1 MAAMPSVLL
10 HGPTAFRRTL
20 LVYVASGIGVTV
32 IAKAATIVI
41 GLPDWVFS
49 TAILLML
56 IGLPVILFAG
66 YVQAVARRTLVATPA
81 LTPGGGVRPHG
92 TLATIALKASPHLSW
107 KRMTRGGVLAL
118 GAFVALVLGFMV
130 TRALGIGPAAS
141 LFAKGVIKEQ
151 DRVLV
156 ADFASPTTDTSLG
169 GVVSEGVRSNLAQ
182 SRAISI
188 VRASQVSAA
197 LARMQS
203 PRTTRLDLA
212 TAREIA
218 EREGYRA
225 VVDGTVTSV
234 SGGQFIVTVRIV
246 AAETG
251 DELASVRE
259 VARDASGLIP
269 AIDRATKAL
278 RGKLGESLKTVRAAP
293 SLARVTTSSL
303 AALRKYTEGV
313 RANNV
318 EENFLK
324 AIAAHEEAIKLDSTF
339 AMAYRSASI
348 AYSNAR
354 LNPERARLYSEK
366 AFQYRDRLPEAERA
380 LVEASYYDEGRHADR
395 QRAIQAYRRV
405 IEADPTNSAA
415 MNNLGLLYVRI
426 RDYAPAESL
435 YKAAISIDSTHAL
448 EQANLADVLAS
459 MGKTDEAL
467 AAWNTFRR
475 RFPRSPTPGLGI
487 LASKYGIDSVRAE
500 CTTAL
505 KSENLQLRAGAENC
519 VGMIDL
525 THGHVSF
532 ALAAARRSF
541 DTDSARGRRNV
552 GFELAYRFRE
562 ATAMAWFLGRKKDA
576 ARAIDSIASRI
587 PFVNTPPAME
597 TAPGQIVLGY
607 TMADRSDKAR
617 ALFEKWTSALDSAQ
631 RRLRT
636 VPIRM
641 SQARIAAAEEKYD
654 LAIREFLAAD
664 TAWDGYPTA
673 CATCTLPELGY
684 AYDLAGRHDQAIAT
698 FERYLASPA
707 NQRWSNTD
715 PIYLAG
721 IYKRLGEL
729 YEEKN
734 DLAKAASYYAK
745 FIDLWTD
752 ADPELQPRVADAKAR
767 LARVR
772 KREAR

>member
-1 MAAMPSVLL
+1 VHALDSVTSGNGMAAMPSVLL

-313 RANNV
+313 RQTTSKRM
-318 EENFLK
+318 FSRPSPL
-324 AIAAHEEAIKLDSTF
+324 T
-339 AMAYRSASI
+339 
-348 AYSNAR
+348 
-354 LNPERARLYSEK
+354 
-366 AFQYRDRLPEAERA
+366 
-380 LVEASYYDEGRHADR
+380 
-395 QRAIQAYRRV
+395 
-405 IEADPTNSAA
+405 
-415 MNNLGLLYVRI
+415 
-426 RDYAPAESL
+426 
-435 YKAAISIDSTHAL
+435 
-448 EQANLADVLAS
+448 
-459 MGKTDEAL
+459 
-467 AAWNTFRR
+467 RR
-475 RFPRSPTPGLGI
+475 RSSSI
-487 LASKYGIDSVRAE
+487 
-500 CTTAL
+500 
-505 KSENLQLRAGAENC
+505 
-519 VGMIDL
+519 
-525 THGHVSF
+525 
-532 ALAAARRSF
+532 RRSRWPI
-541 DTDSARGRRNV
+541 DRRRSRTRMRASTRSARGSIARRHSSTAI
-552 GFELAYRFRE
+552 GCLKQSGRSSKPRTMTRGATPTARERFR
-562 ATAMAWFLGRKKDA
+562 R
-576 ARAIDSIASRI
+576 IAESSR
-587 PFVNTPPAME
+587 
-597 TAPGQIVLGY
+597 
-607 TMADRSDKAR
+607 
-617 ALFEKWTSALDSAQ
+617 
-631 RRLRT
+631 
-636 VPIRM
+636 PIR
-641 SQARIAAAEEKYD
+641 
-654 LAIREFLAAD
+654 
-664 TAWDGYPTA
+664 PTRR
-673 CATCTLPELGY
+673 P
-684 AYDLAGRHDQAIAT
+684 
-698 FERYLASPA
+698 
-707 NQRWSNTD
+707 
-715 PIYLAG
+715 
-721 IYKRLGEL
+721 
-729 YEEKN
+729 
-734 DLAKAASYYAK
+734 
-745 FIDLWTD
+745 
-752 ADPELQPRVADAKAR
+752 
-767 LARVR
+767 
-772 KREAR
+772 